1 MLTASRAAWFFCAL
15 AFTVPSMLV
24 LFRED
29 GGLTRR
35 SWVLSLILAS
45 SIAAIIAIFFGEGD
59 S

>member
-1 MLTASRAAWFFCAL
+1 MTASRVAWFFSAL

-24 LFRED
+24 LFRGD

-35 SWVLSLILAS
+35 TWVLSLIFAAC
-45 SIAAIIAIFFGEGD
+45 IAAIVAIFFGEGK